1 MALRRRTSRA
11 GVAAMWTIEQVN
23 GGARVLTDGHKS
35 VFVTKDQEAE
45 LAKVPTKGEFQ
56 DVLRKIMK
64 TNELPF
70 DEVDLDSIRDAAA
83 GVAFKKPSTVR
94 GHGN

>member
-1 MALRRRTSRA
+1 
-11 GVAAMWTIEQVN
+11 MWTIEAAD
-23 GGARVLTDGHKS
+23 GGARVLTDGHES

-45 LAKVPTKGEFQ
+45 LASVPTKGEFQ

-64 TNELPF
+64 VSDLPF

-83 GVAFKKPSTVR
+83 GAAFNKSPTIL
-94 GHGN
+94 GHGV

>member
-1 MALRRRTSRA
+1 
-11 GVAAMWTIEQVN
+11 MWTIEEVT

-35 VFVTKDQEAE
+35 IFVTRDQEAE
-45 LAKVPTKGEFQ
+45 LAVAPTKGEFQ

-64 TNELPF
+64 TDELPF

-83 GVAFKKPSTVR
+83 GVVFEKSPTIH
-94 GHGN
+94 GHSA